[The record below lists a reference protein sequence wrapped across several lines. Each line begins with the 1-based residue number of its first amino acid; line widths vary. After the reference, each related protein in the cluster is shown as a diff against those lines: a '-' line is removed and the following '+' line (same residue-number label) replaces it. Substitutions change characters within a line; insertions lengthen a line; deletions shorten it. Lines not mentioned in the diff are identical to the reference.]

1 MILFFDI
8 KFKTLKNSS
17 FWFQEAKGL
26 LGNEKLGDTR
36 QETKAKKGKPAGPKR
51 TSTIAKTMQEGNSD
65 NSHSLDTITCISVWY
80 NSQSQSP
87 WLVLF

>member
-1 MILFFDI
+1 MGLVFPSLWNILLHVPFSHLQDHDIVFDI

-65 NSHSLDTITCISVWY
+65 NSHI
-80 NSQSQSP
+80 
-87 WLVLF
+87 